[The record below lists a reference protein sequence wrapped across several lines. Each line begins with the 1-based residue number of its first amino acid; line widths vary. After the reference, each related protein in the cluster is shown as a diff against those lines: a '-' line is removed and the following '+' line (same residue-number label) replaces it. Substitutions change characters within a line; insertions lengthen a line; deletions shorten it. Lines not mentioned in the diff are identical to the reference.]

1 MNKLIK
7 KVKNIPTNLED
18 LTKFVLI
25 GKEKLIAVKAEIKAM
40 KNLKFAESVYKQKEI
55 EAKELGGAL
64 LLAKVRVGELLKEI
78 PKESGGNRKS
88 NKIKSNTGVTF
99 ETKEEKAEKLGFSK
113 MDTSR
118 FQQLA
123 DNKDIVEEVIKNSE
137 DIPTQTECL
146 KKIQEK
152 KKPHVAQN
160 TGDNEWY
167 TPSKYIEAVRNV
179 MGTIDL
185 DPATSKIANE
195 IVKADKIFT
204 INDNGLDKKWFGNVF
219 LNPPYSSD
227 LVSKFI
233 DKLIIEFKNIKQ
245 CILLVNNAT
254 DTIWFQ
260 NIVIHSTA
268 VCFPK
273 GRIKFYKPN
282 SNKCAPLQGQCI
294 SYYGG
299 EPYKFKHEFEQF
311 GLCQVWS

>member
-1 MNKLIK
+1 
-7 KVKNIPTNLED
+7 
-18 LTKFVLI
+18 
-25 GKEKLIAVKAEIKAM
+25 
-40 KNLKFAESVYKQKEI
+40 
-55 EAKELGGAL
+55 
-64 LLAKVRVGELLKEI
+64 
-78 PKESGGNRKS
+78 
-88 NKIKSNTGVTF
+88 
-99 ETKEEKAEKLGFSK
+99 
-113 MDTSR
+113 
-118 FQQLA
+118 
-123 DNKDIVEEVIKNSE
+123 
-137 DIPTQTECL
+137 L

-152 KKPHVAQN
+152 NKPHVTQN

-167 TPSKYIEAVRNV
+167 TPSEYIKAARKV

-233 DKLIIEFKNIKQ
+233 DKLINELKNINQ

-254 DTIWFQ
+254 DTTWFQ
-260 NIVIHSTA
+260 KIVIHSTA

-294 SYYGG
+294 LYFGNKYS
-299 EPYKFKHEFEQF
+299 KFTNEFSKF
-311 GLCQVWS
+311 GWCILNGKRKN